1 MFHGHPSPWRYPE
14 KRAHEL
20 DAAGRIYVPRNGGVP
35 RLKRYLHEHPGIVPG
50 SIWTDI
56 PPVQS
61 HAKERVGYSTQ
72 KPLVILDRIIKA
84 SSNPGD
90 LVLEPFCGCATALV
104 AAERLKRKWVGID
117 LSEKAV
123 ELVRMR
129 LRDVSPSAETSP
141 LFDKVVHRTDLPRRI
156 DRGAIPD
163 YRTHKHTLYGRQEG
177 ACGGCRTMFPFRNMT
192 VDHVVPQSKGGD
204 DHLDNLQLLCGACNS
219 MKGTGSQ
226 AEFVAKLRRERLRT

>member
-129 LRDVSPSAETSP
+129 CRQ
-141 LFDKVVHRTDLPRRI
+141 PRRPA
-156 DRGAIPD
+156 RCSTRCSTGRTFPGA
-163 YRTHKHTLYGRQEG
+163 RTGGRSP
-177 ACGGCRTMFPFRNMT
+177 TT
-192 VDHVVPQSKGGD
+192 VPTSTRSTGVRKGSAAAVAP
-204 DHLDNLQLLCGACNS
+204 CS
-219 MKGTGSQ
+219 RSGT
-226 AEFVAKLRRERLRT
+226 